1 MPNVSRCIA
10 ELLDVAD
17 SVTVR
22 RRRSVPLALR
32 MPGDLGVYEV
42 VVKLR
47 SGQRLRQIMLVNADL
62 IAAAKAGGVTDVL
75 VAEIEGLLVKTAEQR
90 DEWLAKRPGR
100 LPRRPEK
107 D

>member
-22 RRRSVPLALR
+22 KRQALR

-62 IAAAKAGGVTDVL
+62 IAAANAGGVTDVL
-75 VAEIEGLLVKTAEQR
+75 AAEIEGLLVRTAEQR

-100 LPRRPEK
+100 SPRRPEK